1 MKEHT
6 ISRIAIIILS
16 IVMIVFGIFHF
27 LQPKSLLNY
36 VPPFLPGGIIWVYI
50 VGAAFILAAIAFILN
65 KMAQLA
71 AYALAILLLIFVIT
85 VHLPTYSDA
94 GSMEMKNLALTNLLK
109 DAALAAFAMHIG
121 SNAKTVG

>member
-1 MKEHT
+1 
-6 ISRIAIIILS
+6 
-16 IVMIVFGIFHF
+16 
-27 LQPKSLLNY
+27 
-36 VPPFLPGGIIWVYI
+36 
-50 VGAAFILAAIAFILN
+50 
-65 KMAQLA
+65 MAQLA